1 MRSFKV
7 YCPNCKESLDVKR
20 GDVAQITCANCE
32 TYYIVDDSSYKSNEI
47 ILEKPSNKKF
57 EFTLSDNLIFI
68 LAWIVAL
75 PIFILLHKILPDPNW
90 IFNIDRILILI
101 GIAVLIIF
109 LFKIFKKIILVLFG
123 ALILFLLYG
132 TLSNNYGYINLYN
145 DYRNLILTIIDDPDA
160 KEIILSKLKPYK
172 NNEIIEKAINYENP
186 DVRNFALNATIQHF
200 KEYTEKT
207 DYRQLIQCF
216 AIFKEI
222 NSKWNYVNDPE
233 SRNYFAK
240 ASESV
245 QHLSGD
251 CDDHS
256 ILMVACIKAIGGK
269 ARIIHTTGHMYP
281 EVMIGKKRDL
291 ETINYLIKRKL
302 FIDESQGKS
311 LNYHIDEQNQVWLN
325 LDYTAKYPGGPF
337 MDEEILSILDF
348 N

>member
-1 MRSFKV
+1 MRSFRV
-7 YCPNCKESLDVKR
+7 YCPNCKDLLNIQK
-20 GDVAQITCANCE
+20 GDIVEINCKKCGI
-32 TYYIVDDSSYKSNEI
+32 YYIVDDSYCQKPEI
-47 ILEKPSNKKF
+47 IMKKQTNKKF
-57 EFTLSDNLIFI
+57 EFTLSDNFIFI
-68 LAWIVAL
+68 LACIIAL
-75 PIFILLHKILPDPNW
+75 PVFIFLHKILPDPSW
-90 IFNIDRILILI
+90 ILNLDRILILI
-101 GIAVLIIF
+101 GVVILFILI
-109 LFKIFKKIILVLFG
+109 FKIFKKIILILFG
-123 ALILFLLYG
+123 IIFILLSYG
-132 TLSNNYGYINLYN
+132 SIANHYGFVNLYN
-145 DYRNLILTIIDDPDA
+145 DYRNLIYIIIDDPNA
-160 KEIILSKLKPYK
+160 KEIILTKLKPYK
-172 NNEIIEKAINYENP
+172 NYEIVEKAINYEHP
-186 DVRNFALNATIQHF
+186 DVRNFALNATVQHF
-200 KEYTEKT
+200 NEYSQKTE
-207 DYRQLIQCF
+207 YRNLIQSF

-256 ILMVACIKAIGGK
+256 ILMVASIKAIGGK

-302 FIDESQGKS
+302 FIAESKGKS
-311 LNYHIDEQNQVWLN
+311 LNYHIDNQNQVWLN

-337 MDEEILSILDF
+337 MDEEILSIII